1 MCKRIINLAIFDL
14 STRKKQ
20 GTKSYL
26 SKVDCPTP
34 GQSGDLEDE
43 NSLYNKANLY

>member
-14 STRKKQ
+14 STRKKL

-26 SKVDCPTP
+26 SKVDYPTP